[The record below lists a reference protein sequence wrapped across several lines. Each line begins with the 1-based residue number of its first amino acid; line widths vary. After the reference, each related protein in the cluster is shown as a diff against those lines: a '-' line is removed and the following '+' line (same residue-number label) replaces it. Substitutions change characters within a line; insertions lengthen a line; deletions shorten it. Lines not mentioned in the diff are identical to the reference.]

1 MLQEQIV
8 MSFAARALAVKKVSG
23 NKGSK
28 NPGPDGIVWTTDT
41 QRMEAIKSLR
51 TLGATEANQFGGYT

>member
-28 NPGPDGIVWTTDT
+28 TPGPDGIV
-41 QRMEAIKSLR
+41 
-51 TLGATEANQFGGYT
+51 